1 MSEFVNLSRD
11 GFLKTGALAGGGLL
25 LGFNWSSRANGEEPT
40 TSPASSRTP
49 FTPNA
54 FVRIGSDDS
63 VTVIANHSEMGQ
75 GPYTTLA
82 MILADELDADWS
94 RVKVESAPAAPEYNH
109 SVYGMQM
116 TGGSTSTWS
125 EYERFRKAGATA
137 RAMLVAAAADAW
149 KVDAASCTTEN
160 GQVVHAASNR
170 RMSYGKLVDKAA
182 ELKPP
187 QDVKLKETKDFKL
200 IGRAVKRLDT
210 PAKVNGTAQFGID
223 VNLPGMLVAVVE
235 RSPVFGGKVKS
246 FNADKAKAI
255 KGVRH
260 IVQID
265 RGVAVVA
272 DGYWPAK
279 LGRDAL
285 EVSWDEGPQ
294 ANLDSVTQG
303 QEYAEL
309 AKQPGAVAHKV
320 GDAAAVLE
328 KAKLIEAV
336 YELPFLAHATME
348 PLNAVADVRADSCEV
363 WTGTQFQTIDHA
375 VAAKDSGLKP
385 EQVKVYTTF
394 LGGGFGR
401 RAVPDGHF
409 VSEAVQ
415 LSKKLKTPIKVVW
428 SREDDMRGGYYRP
441 RALHAIS
448 AATDDKGTP
457 TGWQH
462 RIVCPSFIVGTPFEA
477 VMVKNGVDDTAVE
490 GANEIP
496 YDVANMLVDWTMAP
510 GGVPTLWWRSVGH
523 SHTAFAVESFIDEL
537 AHAAKQDPYQY
548 RLSLLGKQPRHKRLL
563 DMLADR
569 AGWGKPLPAGQG
581 RGMAIHMSFGSLI
594 AQVIEASVDEGGKP
608 RVHRV
613 VVGVDCG
620 PVVYPDGVRAQMESC
635 VAFGLSAALYGEITF
650 EKGRVKQRNFHD
662 YPVLRMHEMPKVEVH
677 ILPSQEKMGG
687 IGEPGVPPVAPALC
701 NALFAATGKRIRSLP
716 IRVGVFKDVSES
728 KES

>member
-1 MSEFVNLSRD
+1 MSEIVNLSRR
-11 GFLKTGALAGGGLL
+11 GFLKSGAIVGGGLL
-25 LGFNWSSRANGEEPT
+25 LGFEWPMPARADAPEA
-40 TSPASSRTP
+40 PAGRLGP
-49 FTPNA
+49 WVPNA
-54 FVRIGSDDS
+54 FVRIAPDES
-63 VTVIANHSEMGQ
+63 VTVLANHSEMGQ

-94 RVKVESAPAAPEYNH
+94 RVKVDAAPAAPEYNH
-109 SVYGMQM
+109 TVYGMQM

-149 KVDAASCTTEN
+149 KVEASTCNTEN

-170 RMSYGKLVDKAA
+170 RMSYGKLVDAA
-182 ELKPP
+182 AKLKPP
-187 QDVKLKETKDFKL
+187 QDVKLKDTKDFKL
-200 IGRAVKRLDT
+200 MGRAVKRLDT

-223 VNLPGMLVAVVE
+223 VKVPGMLIAVVE

-255 KGVRH
+255 KGVKH
-260 IVQID
+260 VVQID
-265 RGVAVVA
+265 RGIAVVA

-285 EVSWDEGPQ
+285 EVTWDEGPL
-294 ANLDSVTQG
+294 ANLDSVEQG
-303 QEYAEL
+303 REYAEL
-309 AKQPGAVAHKV
+309 AKQPAAEAHNV
-320 GDAAAVLE
+320 GDVAATLE
-328 KAKLIEAV
+328 KAKVMEAV

-348 PLNAVADVRADSCEV
+348 PMNAVADVRADGCDV

-375 VAAKDSGLKP
+375 VAAKDAGLKP
-385 EQVKVYTTF
+385 EQVKIHTTF

-415 LSKKLKTPIKVVW
+415 LSKKLKVPVKVIW

-441 RALHAIS
+441 RARHDLA
-448 AATDDKGTP
+448 AATDDKGVP
-457 TGWQH
+457 TGWKH

-490 GANEIP
+490 GASEVP
-496 YDVANMLVDWTMAP
+496 YDIPNMLVDWKMAP
-510 GGVPTLWWRSVGH
+510 GGVPGLWWRSVGH
-523 SHTAFAVESFIDEL
+523 SHTAFAVESFVDEL

-548 RLSLLGKQPRHKRLL
+548 RLSLLSKQPRHKRLL

-569 AGWGKPLPAGQG
+569 AGWDKPLPTGQG

-594 AQVIEASVDEGGKP
+594 AQVIEASVEKGGKP
-608 RVHRV
+608 RVHRAV
-613 VVGVDCG
+613 VAVDCG
-620 PVVYPDGVRAQMESC
+620 PVVNPDGVRAQMEGC
-635 VAFGLSAALYGEITF
+635 VVFGLSAALYGEITF
-650 EKGRVKQRNFHD
+650 EKGRVVQRNFHD

-716 IRVGVFKDVSES
+716 IRVGEFKDVPES

>member
-1 MSEFVNLSRD
+1 MSNIANLSRR
-11 GFLKTGALAGGGLL
+11 GFLKTGALAGGELL
-25 LGFNWSSRANGEEPT
+25 LGFEWPRAANAEEPEM
-40 TSPASSRTP
+40 PAGRLGP
-49 FTPNA
+49 WVPNA
-54 FVRIGSDDS
+54 FVRIGPDES

-94 RVKVESAPAAPEYNH
+94 RVKVEAAPASPEYNH

-125 EYERFRKAGATA
+125 EYDRFRKAGATA
-137 RAMLVAAAADAW
+137 RAMLVAAAAELW
-149 KVDAASCTTEN
+149 KVDAKSCTTEN
-160 GQVVHAASNR
+160 GQVVHAESNR
-170 RMSYGKLVDKAA
+170 RTTYGKLTGMAA
-182 ELKPP
+182 RLKPP

-223 VNLPGMLVAVVE
+223 VKVPGMLIAVVE
-235 RSPVFGGKVKS
+235 RSPVFGGKAKS

-255 KGVRH
+255 KGVKH
-260 IVQID
+260 VVEID

-285 EVSWDEGPQ
+285 EVEWDEGPQ
-294 ANLDSVTQG
+294 ANLDSVAQG
-303 QEYAEL
+303 REYAEL

-348 PLNAVADVRADSCEV
+348 PMNAVAHVRPDGCDV
-363 WTGTQFQTIDHA
+363 WTGTQFQTVDHQ
-375 VAAKDSGLKP
+375 VAAKDSGLDPKL
-385 EQVKVYTTF
+385 VKIHTQF
-394 LGGGFGR
+394 CGGGFGR

-415 LSKKLKTPIKVVW
+415 LSKKLKVPVKVIW

-441 RALHAIS
+441 RARHDLS
-448 AATDDKGTP
+448 AATDDKGMP
-457 TGWQH
+457 TGWKH

-496 YDVANMLVDWTMAP
+496 YDIPHMLVDWKMAP
-510 GGVPTLWWRSVGH
+510 GGVPGLWWRSVGH

-537 AHAAKQDPYQY
+537 AHAAGQDPYQF
-548 RLSLLGKQPRHKRLL
+548 RLSLFGKQPRHKRIL
-563 DMLADR
+563 DVLAER
-569 AGWGKPLPAGQG
+569 SEWGKPLSAGHG
-581 RGMAIHMSFGSLI
+581 RGMAMHMSFGSLM
-594 AQVIEASVDEGGKP
+594 AHVIEASIEKGKP
-608 RVHRV
+608 RIHRAV
-613 VVGVDCG
+613 VCVDCG
-620 PVVYPDGVRAQMESC
+620 PVVNPDGVRAQMESC
-635 VAFGLSAALYGEITF
+635 VVFGLSAALYGEITF

-701 NALFAATGKRIRSLP
+701 NALFAATGRRIRSLP
-716 IRVGVFKDVSES
+716 IRVGEFKDVES
-728 KES
+728 KGAGM